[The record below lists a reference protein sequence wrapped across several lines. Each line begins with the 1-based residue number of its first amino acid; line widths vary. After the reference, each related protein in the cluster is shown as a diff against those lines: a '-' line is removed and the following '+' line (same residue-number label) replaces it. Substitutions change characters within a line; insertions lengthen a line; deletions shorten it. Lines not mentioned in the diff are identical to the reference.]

1 VRKNLI
7 QKFSE
12 EEMGMNSDLL
22 NDFSHTFSS
31 SDINAIL
38 DLLHD
43 QGRFFNGMNKGK
55 AAGVF
60 YKMIHGPKGVKS
72 RNSFKYNRG
81 ISLDIFPGQE
91 VLEIRCYNESFDDD
105 SCFDFEGF
113 RGPKFGDPIV
123 HSKNEIIYRFVFRYF
138 EYKIFD
144 LKMAQK
150 AVENSQIII
159 SKN

>member
-1 VRKNLI
+1 MRKNLI

-22 NDFSHTFSS
+22 NDFSHAFSS
-31 SDINAIL
+31 YDINAIL

-60 YKMIHGPKGVKS
+60 HNMIHGPQGIKS

-91 VLEIRCYNESFDDD
+91 VLEIRCYNQRFDDD
-105 SCFDFEGF
+105 SCFDFEGYL
-113 RGPKFGDPIV
+113 GPKFGDPIV

-150 AVENSQIII
+150 AVSNSQKII
-159 SKN
+159 SNN